1 MLELVCR
8 HHHLNSLVKFK
19 GVVTR
24 RTGVFPQLQ
33 MVKYNCVRCQMILGP
48 FFQNNENEIKV
59 GACPSCQST
68 GPFDVSSRLST
79 STCCFH
85 SCFAKAKIPHVCNA
99 CLNGHGIQHSLS
111 AAHTAVCTQSCSYC
125 NAMVCKTRACKDA
138 GLFHLFLP
146 AHICKAE
153 ACTEM
158 LESPSTN
165 SSLTVDFLCSSM
177 LQRQCIATIRRL
189 LCKRALGQC
198 LLGVYQ
204 GTRKWFCCMTS
215 STALGQERKSLL
227 QVLTQTSSTWLSAW
241 LGHE

>member
-99 CLNGHGIQHSLS
+99 CLNGHGINIVYQLHIQQYLHRAVAIVMLWS
-111 AAHTAVCTQSCSYC
+111 A
-125 NAMVCKTRACKDA
+125 K
-138 GLFHLFLP
+138 LEP
-146 AHICKAE
+146 AKMQAYF
-153 ACTEM
+153 T
-158 LESPSTN
+158 
-165 SSLTVDFLCSSM
+165 SS
-177 LQRQCIATIRRL
+177 
-189 LCKRALGQC
+189 C
-198 LLGVYQ
+198 LLIYAKLKPAQRCLRGPPQTHPSLWIFFAAQCCRDSVSQLSEGYCAREPWDSACWASTKAQ
-204 GTRKWFCCMTS
+204 GS
-215 STALGQERKSLL
+215 GSVA
-227 QVLTQTSSTWLSAW
+227 
-241 LGHE
+241 